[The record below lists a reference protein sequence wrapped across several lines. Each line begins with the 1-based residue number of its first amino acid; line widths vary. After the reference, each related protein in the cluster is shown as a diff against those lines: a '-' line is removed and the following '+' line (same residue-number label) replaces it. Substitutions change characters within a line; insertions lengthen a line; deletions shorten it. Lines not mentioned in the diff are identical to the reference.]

1 MSNDNTPTVA
11 AVPAEPVALWQYRWT
26 NPGDDPDVDESDT
39 AWKLLE
45 CDTRLQ
51 TLEQRIEELRRH
63 RYAGK
68 PCYEVRP
75 LYAAPQATPPA
86 PDERHVMQLAGISTA
101 AYGYWKE
108 GDSIH
113 PDYDTVALRD
123 VAKLYAKYAEL
134 YEKQSAPPAAPAP
147 APEPG
152 FVFQVGQ
159 QYETQAGKLVTVLGR
174 ITLAGAQC
182 LICSDEKYRYDR
194 LGDPSD
200 AGRVTGTPHDYSWP
214 GNFKRNVARAAAP
227 APAVNQELLEKL
239 TAWQAVCDRITDQYG
254 GVVAGVDFGALG
266 RATRAAITRA
276 ESGAPAPAPQ
286 PQPQPLTDERIEAIA
301 HRKAWRYRHD
311 GESTGSHL
319 YTFNRHTLLDFA
331 HALGITG
338 GATGDKA

>member
-1 MSNDNTPTVA
+1 MNNDNTPTVA
-11 AVPAEPVALWQYRWT
+11 AVPATWQPIETAPKY
-26 NPGDDPDVDESDT
+26 ESVLILNRGRLVVEAWLCT
-39 AWKLLE
+39 AWDRWVRMETGGADTKL
-45 CDTRLQ
+45 
-51 TLEQRIEELRRH
+51 
-63 RYAGK
+63 K
-68 PCYEVRP
+68 PTHWMP
-75 LYAAPQATPPA
+75 L
-86 PDERHVMQLAGISTA
+86 
-101 AYGYWKE
+101 
-108 GDSIH
+108 
-113 PDYDTVALRD
+113 
-123 VAKLYAKYAEL
+123 
-134 YEKQSAPPAAPAP
+134 PAAPAP